1 MDRIWLKSYPDNFVS
16 DISQN
21 KHNSIIDLMNEAT
34 ERFSKNKAFSNLNSQ
49 LTFHETK
56 KFSEKFGG
64 FLQHKLVIKK
74 STNIAIMLPNLL
86 SYPVA
91 IFGSF
96 IAGGIVVNVNPLF
109 KQREILNVLIDSEA
123 EIIIVLDRFLEE
135 LEPIINQTKLKH
147 IIVCDVTDLLNPLMK
162 FVVKVA
168 LTIKGPKI
176 KRLKST
182 YIKFSDAIKYEK
194 KPNKILLNRE
204 DIALLQYTGGTTGKS
219 KAAVLTHGNL
229 LSNIEQLNIWI
240 GKSIEIGKESII
252 TALPLYHIFSLT
264 VNLFYFFSIGSKN
277 ILITNPRDLKS
288 FIKTLRTNKFTV
300 ITAVNTL
307 FNLLLSSSSF
317 KKIDFKYL
325 KFSVGGGMAV
335 LNNTAQR
342 WKKITKTN
350 ITQGYGLTETSPVIS
365 VNIISDEY
373 NGTIGLPLPS
383 TDISLRDDKGDEIGI
398 DEVGELCV
406 KGPQVMKN
414 YWNNKNET
422 KNAFTEDGFFKT
434 GDIASIDKNG
444 YIKIVDR
451 KKDMIISSG
460 FNVYP
465 NEIEDYVA
473 THSDVLECGV
483 IGIPDINRGESIKL
497 FVVTSNVNLKENDIL
512 SFCKEGLTVYKI
524 PKKIEFI
531 DELPKNNVGKI
542 LRRKLRELK

>member
-1 MDRIWLKSYPDNFVS
+1 M
-16 DISQN
+16 
-21 KHNSIIDLMNEAT
+21 
-34 ERFSKNKAFSNLNSQ
+34 
-49 LTFHETK
+49 
-56 KFSEKFGG
+56 
-64 FLQHKLVIKK
+64 
-74 STNIAIMLPNLL
+74 
-86 SYPVA
+86 
-91 IFGSF
+91 
-96 IAGGIVVNVNPLF
+96 
-109 KQREILNVLIDSEA
+109 
-123 EIIIVLDRFLEE
+123 
-135 LEPIINQTKLKH
+135 
-147 IIVCDVTDLLNPLMK
+147 
-162 FVVKVA
+162 
-168 LTIKGPKI
+168 
-176 KRLKST
+176 
-182 YIKFSDAIKYEK
+182 
-194 KPNKILLNRE
+194 LLNRE

-229 LSNIEQLNIWI
+229 LSNIEQLSIWI
-240 GKSIEIGKESII
+240 GKSIEIGKESIV

-264 VNLFYFFSIGSKN
+264 VNFLYFFSIGSKN

-288 FIKTLRTNKFTV
+288 FIKVLKTNKFTV

-335 LNNTAQR
+335 LKNTAQR

-350 ITQGYGLTETSPVIS
+350 ITQGYGLTETSPVVS

-398 DEVGELCV
+398 DEVGELCI

-414 YWNNKNET
+414 YWNNINET

-434 GDIASIDKNG
+434 VDIASIDKNG

-542 LRRKLRELK
+542 LRRKLREL

>member
-1 MDRIWLKSYPDNFVS
+1 
-16 DISQN
+16 
-21 KHNSIIDLMNEAT
+21 
-34 ERFSKNKAFSNLNSQ
+34 
-49 LTFHETK
+49 
-56 KFSEKFGG
+56 
-64 FLQHKLVIKK
+64 
-74 STNIAIMLPNLL
+74 
-86 SYPVA
+86 
-91 IFGSF
+91 
-96 IAGGIVVNVNPLF
+96 
-109 KQREILNVLIDSEA
+109 
-123 EIIIVLDRFLEE
+123 
-135 LEPIINQTKLKH
+135 LKH

-350 ITQGYGLTETSPVIS
+350 ITQKLLQLFRLILFLM
-365 VNIISDEY
+365 NIM
-373 NGTIGLPLPS
+373 
-383 TDISLRDDKGDEIGI
+383 
-398 DEVGELCV
+398 ELL
-406 KGPQVMKN
+406 
-414 YWNNKNET
+414 
-422 KNAFTEDGFFKT
+422 AFLCLQLIF
-434 GDIASIDKNG
+434 
-444 YIKIVDR
+444 
-451 KKDMIISSG
+451 
-460 FNVYP
+460 
-465 NEIEDYVA
+465 
-473 THSDVLECGV
+473 L
-483 IGIPDINRGESIKL
+483 
-497 FVVTSNVNLKENDIL
+497 
-512 SFCKEGLTVYKI
+512 
-524 PKKIEFI
+524 
-531 DELPKNNVGKI
+531 
-542 LRRKLRELK
+542 

>member
-64 FLQHKLVIKK
+64 FLQHKLAIKK

-91 IFGSF
+91 VFGSF
-96 IAGGIVVNVNPLF
+96 IAGGVVVNVNPLF
-109 KQREILNVLIDSEA
+109 KQREILNVLIDSKA

-162 FVVKVA
+162 FVVKIA
-168 LTIKGPKI
+168 LTIKGPKA

-182 YIKFSDAIKYEK
+182 YIKFSNVIKYEK

-229 LSNIEQLNIWI
+229 LSNIEQLSIWI
-240 GKSIEIGKESII
+240 GESIEIGKESIV

-264 VNLFYFFSIGSKN
+264 VNFLYFFSIGSKN

-288 FIKTLRTNKFTV
+288 FIKTLKSNKFTV

-335 LNNTAQR
+335 LKNTAQR
-342 WKKITKTN
+342 WKEITKTN
-350 ITQGYGLTETSPVIS
+350 ITQGYGLTETSPVVS

-383 TDISLRDDKGDEIGI
+383 TNISLRDDKGDEIGI
-398 DEVGELCV
+398 DEVGELCI

-414 YWNNKNET
+414 YWNNINET

-542 LRRKLRELK
+542 LRRKLREL

>member
-64 FLQHKLVIKK
+64 FLQHKLAIKK

-91 IFGSF
+91 VFGSF

-109 KQREILNVLIDSEA
+109 KQREILNVLIDSES

-182 YIKFSDAIKYEK
+182 YIKFSTAIKYEK

-229 LSNIEQLNIWI
+229 LSNIEQLNAWI
-240 GKSIEIGKESII
+240 GKSIEIGKESIV

-264 VNLFYFFSIGSKN
+264 VNFLYFFSIGSKN

-288 FIKTLRTNKFTV
+288 FIKTLKSNKFTV

-335 LNNTAQR
+335 LKNTAQR
-342 WKKITKTN
+342 WKQITQTN
-350 ITQGYGLTETSPVIS
+350 ITQGYGLTETSPVVT

-383 TDISLRDDKGDEIGI
+383 TDISLRNDNGDEIGI
-398 DEVGELCV
+398 DEVGELCI

-473 THSDVLECGV
+473 THSDILECGV

-497 FVVTSNVNLKENDIL
+497 FVVTSNINLKENDVL
-512 SFCKEGLTVYKI
+512 TFCKQGLTVYKI

-542 LRRKLRELK
+542 LRRKLREL

>member
-64 FLQHKLVIKK
+64 FLQHKLAIKK

-91 IFGSF
+91 VFGSF
-96 IAGGIVVNVNPLF
+96 IAGGVVVNVNPLF

-162 FVVKVA
+162 FVVKIA
-168 LTIKGPKI
+168 LTIKGPKV

-194 KPNKILLNRE
+194 KPNKMLLNRE

-229 LSNIEQLNIWI
+229 LSNIEQLSIWI
-240 GKSIEIGKESII
+240 GESIEIGKESIV

-264 VNLFYFFSIGSKN
+264 VNFLYFFSIGSKN

-288 FIKTLRTNKFTV
+288 FIKTLKSNKFTV

-317 KKIDFKYL
+317 KKINFKYL

-335 LNNTAQR
+335 LKNTAQR
-342 WKKITKTN
+342 WKQITQTN
-350 ITQGYGLTETSPVIS
+350 ITQGYGLTETSPVVA

-383 TDISLRDDKGDEIGI
+383 TDISLRNDNGDEIGI

-414 YWNNKNET
+414 YWNNINET

-542 LRRKLRELK
+542 LRRKLREL

>member
-135 LEPIINQTKLKH
+135 LEPIINQTKLKY

-240 GKSIEIGKESII
+240 GKSIEIGKESIV

-288 FIKTLRTNKFTV
+288 FVKTLRTNKFTV

-383 TDISLRDDKGDEIGI
+383 TNISLRDDKGDEIGI
-398 DEVGELCV
+398 DEVGELCI

-414 YWNNKNET
+414 YWNNINET

-542 LRRKLRELK
+542 LRRKLREL